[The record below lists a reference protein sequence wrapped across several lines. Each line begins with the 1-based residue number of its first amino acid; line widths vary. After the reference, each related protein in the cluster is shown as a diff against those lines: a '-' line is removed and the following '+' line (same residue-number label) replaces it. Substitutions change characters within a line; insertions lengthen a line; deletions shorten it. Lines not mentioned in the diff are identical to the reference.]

1 MLPGKKVT
9 HIYIATNWQHIHIYC
24 VLIFLCMTEKTN
36 NGVTIKLIEKE
47 IVSGQELHG
56 TVDINYTGRFDSIV
70 INSQIE
76 NSSDIFNYTSLNGK
90 KTNYQYARISVF
102 KEDLLDK
109 KKLEFTAVTLHEPR
123 NNHTNSKFRVALVQE
138 HKEVAYALA
147 FVKILG

>member
-1 MLPGKKVT
+1 
-9 HIYIATNWQHIHIYC
+9 
-24 VLIFLCMTEKTN
+24 MTEKSN

-56 TVDINYTGRFDSIV
+56 TVNINYTGRFDSIV

-90 KTNYQYARISVF
+90 KINYQYARISVF
-102 KEDLLDK
+102 KEDLHDK
-109 KKLEFTAVTLHEPR
+109 EKLEFTAFALHEPR

-138 HKEVAYALA
+138 HKEVASALA
-147 FVKILG
+147 FIKILR

>member
-1 MLPGKKVT
+1 
-9 HIYIATNWQHIHIYC
+9 
-24 VLIFLCMTEKTN
+24 MTEKTN

-47 IVSGQELHG
+47 IMSGQELHG

-102 KEDLLDK
+102 KDDLHDK
-109 KKLEFTAVTLHEPR
+109 KKLEFTAFTLHEPK
-123 NNHTNSKFRVALVQE
+123 NNYTNSKFRAALVQE
-138 HKEVAYALA
+138 HKEVASALA
-147 FVKILG
+147 FVKILR

>member
-1 MLPGKKVT
+1 
-9 HIYIATNWQHIHIYC
+9 
-24 VLIFLCMTEKTN
+24 MTEKSN

-56 TVDINYTGRFDSIV
+56 TVYINYTGRFDSIV

-90 KTNYQYARISVF
+90 KINYQYARISVF
-102 KEDLLDK
+102 KEDLHDK
-109 KKLEFTAVTLHEPR
+109 EKLEFTAFALHEPR

-138 HKEVAYALA
+138 HKEVASALA
-147 FVKILG
+147 FIKILR

>member
-1 MLPGKKVT
+1 
-9 HIYIATNWQHIHIYC
+9 
-24 VLIFLCMTEKTN
+24 MTEKSN

-56 TVDINYTGRFDSIV
+56 TVYINYTGRFDSIV

-90 KTNYQYARISVF
+90 KINYQYARISVF
-102 KEDLLDK
+102 KEDLHDK
-109 KKLEFTAVTLHEPR
+109 EKLEFTAFALHEPR

-138 HKEVAYALA
+138 HKEVASALA
-147 FVKILG
+147 FVKILR